1 MERRNVLTACGTVL
15 TGLLAGCGGGGGG
28 GGGDATPT
36 GTGTATATDTPEP
49 TATDTE
55 APEPT
60 ATETETPEPTATEAA
75 SGPGGPTHE
84 VGESFTVGSGN
95 QAVGYRIVELFRAD
109 RIGSSANNST
119 ADGTYLIVVLE
130 LSNPRDSPL
139 SFPNNSFLAW
149 NEEQILYIDD
159 EATPQIGDDD
169 RIDVE
174 PIGTA
179 TVLSGSSKTG
189 AVVFDVDPDRNYWI
203 RANPT
208 DGSGESHY
216 VPVGLVSE
224 VQELQSSMT

>member
-28 GGGDATPT
+28 DATPT
-36 GTGTATATDTPEP
+36 GTATAEATATETEAPTATA
-49 TATDTE
+49 TE

-60 ATETETPEPTATEAA
+60 ATDTPEPTATEAA

-95 QAVGYRIVELFRAD
+95 EAVGYRIVDFFRAD
-109 RIGSSANNST
+109 QIGSSANNST
-119 ADGTYLIVVLE
+119 ADGTYLIVVLD
-130 LSNPRDSPL
+130 LSNPRDGSL

-179 TVLSGSSKTG
+179 TVLSGNTKTG

-203 RANPT
+203 RINPT
-208 DGSGESHY
+208 GGSGESHY
-216 VPVGLVSE
+216 VPVGPVSE
-224 VQELQSSMT
+224 VQELRSSMT